1 MVAQREKEKA
11 VSLDKAITGQFLKI
25 FSIPEG
31 VLYAQFVRLGIHEGQ
46 RVRCLE
52 RLPGGTII
60 LQKHRQQI
68 AIGYSLA
75 KHIIVVPSD
84 QEPA

>member
-1 MVAQREKEKA
+1 MALSKKKETP
-11 VSLDKAITGQFLKI
+11 VSLDKAVTGQTLKI

-31 VLYAQFVRLGIHEGQ
+31 IMYAQFVRLGIHEGQ
-46 RVRCLE
+46 RVQCLE

-75 KHIIVVPSD
+75 KHIMVIPSD
-84 QEPA
+84 NEPA